1 MSEGRSS
8 IVLPLLALVGAMA
21 TFQSGAAV
29 AKSLFPAVGAEG
41 AAALRLSLGA
51 IMLLAL
57 VRPWRAWPKRAPVW
71 LLAGLGAAMGLT
83 ILFFYLALSRL
94 PLGVAISL
102 QFLGPLTV
110 AVVGSRRMSDLLWAA
125 LAAGGVW
132 LLVGLGARL
141 SRPDLLGVGFALAAA
156 AGWAAYIVIGRIT
169 SAAFG
174 HATAALAVA
183 IAAVVVFPVGLA
195 HAGPHALF
203 SLRIL
208 PLALLVGA
216 LSAAIPFSLELYA
229 LARMPARAYATFTS
243 IEPAFGVIAGFVL
256 LHQRLSLEQIGGVA
270 LVAAAAAGAAWTSSA
285 GLARAEAT
293 PTPN

>member
-1 MSEGRSS
+1 VSDGRRA
-8 IVLPLLALVGAMA
+8 ILLPLLALVGAMA
-21 TFQSGAAV
+21 AFQSGAAV

-71 LLAGLGAAMGLT
+71 LLAGLGASMGLT

-110 AVVGSRRMSDLLWAA
+110 AVVGSRRTSDFLWAA

-132 LLVGLGARL
+132 LLVGLGARH
-141 SRPDLLGVGFALAAA
+141 SRPDLIGVGFALAAA

-174 HATAALAVA
+174 HTTAAFAVA

-195 HAGPHALF
+195 HAGHALF
-203 SLRIL
+203 SLRLL

-216 LSAAIPFSLELYA
+216 LSAAIPFSLEL
-229 LARMPARAYATFTS
+229 
-243 IEPAFGVIAGFVL
+243 
-256 LHQRLSLEQIGGVA
+256 
-270 LVAAAAAGAAWTSSA
+270 
-285 GLARAEAT
+285 
-293 PTPN
+293 

>member
-1 MSEGRSS
+1 VTQGRSS
-8 IVLPLLALVGAMA
+8 ILLPLLALVGAMA
-21 TFQSGAAV
+21 AFQSGAAV

-71 LLAGLGAAMGLT
+71 LLVGLGSSMGVT

-110 AVVGSRRMSDLLWAA
+110 AVVGSRRTSDFLWTA

-132 LLVGLGARL
+132 LLVGLGSAH

-156 AGWAAYIVIGRIT
+156 AGWAAYIVVGRIT

-195 HAGPHALF
+195 HAGQALF
-203 SLRIL
+203 SPRLL

-243 IEPAFGVIAGFVL
+243 LEPAFGVIAGFVL
-256 LHQRLSLEQIGGVA
+256 LHQRLSLAQVGGVA

-285 GLARAEAT
+285 LIAKAEAT
-293 PTPN
+293 PTLN